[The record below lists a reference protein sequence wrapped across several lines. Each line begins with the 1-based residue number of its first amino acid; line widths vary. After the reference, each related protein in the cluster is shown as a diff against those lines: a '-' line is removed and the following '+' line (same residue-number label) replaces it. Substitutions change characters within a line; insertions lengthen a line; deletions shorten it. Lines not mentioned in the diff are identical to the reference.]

1 MGGKVRLI
9 ILVRTRLRKGV
20 SKFVIHGELVG
31 KCRMKECMT
40 RGFLEI
46 MLG

>member
-9 ILVRTRLRKGV
+9 MLVRTRLREGV
-20 SKFVIHGELVG
+20 SSFVIHGELEG

-40 RGFLEI
+40 RGFWEI